1 MNVKNT
7 LVPWQQFTI
16 QTTKVDEFKAFN
28 ILKERFPNLAGPR
41 LLIKA
46 SNIKENAALEADLI
60 IAKLMH

>member
-1 MNVKNT
+1 MNVKDT

-16 QTTKVDEFKAFN
+16 QITELEAFGATDT
-28 ILKERFPNLAGPR
+28 LKERFPNLDSLR

-46 SNIKENAALEADLI
+46 TIIKENAALEADLI